1 VISAKRKVAEPP
13 ETRHESVSR
22 GGIGTIASRQVGVSH
37 LLHLSLIT
45 SYFALFARGLTIRV
59 EQNRGL
65 VVKQQIGLV
74 VQFLVLTAT
83 PLISWW
89 QLQFGFNL
97 IWMPGLLT
105 VAAVLFW
112 IGTRLRESK

>member
-1 VISAKRKVAEPP
+1 MKQ
-13 ETRHESVSR
+13 
-22 GGIGTIASRQVGVSH
+22 QVGFV
-37 LLHLSLIT
+37 L
-45 SYFALFARGLTIRV
+45 
-59 EQNRGL
+59 
-65 VVKQQIGLV
+65 
-74 VQFLVLTAT
+74 QFIVLTAT

-97 IWMPGLLT
+97 IWMPGLLA